1 MSYHRDYHQFDFD
14 DHHLDMMY
22 PPTDLDLEIERTHGK
37 CLPKCNK
44 TMTEFKIYLQQLVE
58 DKKLPRRR
66 AIEIWEFFNEECEET
81 SESHAWDLAQQEIN
95 FALKEND

>member
-1 MSYHRDYHQFDFD
+1 MK
-14 DHHLDMMY
+14 M
-22 PPTDLDLEIERTHGK
+22 
-37 CLPKCNK
+37 
-44 TMTEFKIYLQQLVE
+44 YLQQLVQN
-58 DKKLPRRR
+58 KKLPRSR